1 MRVCTTDQACFG
13 GGVLLSLLGVYLLST
28 QPPGAADD
36 DSASDPEDD
45 DAGEPQSTARLLTI
59 FLAGLRRSRRLGC
72 VAPAYAALETPPG
85 SPQPAFADYDPWSDK
100 RGEGSEEEEEVE
112 LLVTEDDESGPLS
125 VRSPDPRP
133 LEPPWCRDLINLRL
147 I

>member
-1 MRVCTTDQACFG
+1 M
-13 GGVLLSLLGVYLLST
+13 LLSLLGVYLLST

-72 VAPAYAALETPPG
+72 VPAYAALETPPG

-100 RGEGSEEEEEVE
+100 RGGEGSEEEEEVE

-125 VRSPDPRP
+125 VRSPGPRP
-133 LEPPWCRDLINLRL
+133 LEPAPGAEISSTCV
-147 I
+147 

>member
-45 DAGEPQSTARLLTI
+45 DAGELQSTARLLTI
-59 FLAGLRRSRRLGC
+59 FLAGLRRSRRLG
-72 VAPAYAALETPPG
+72 
-85 SPQPAFADYDPWSDK
+85 
-100 RGEGSEEEEEVE
+100 
-112 LLVTEDDESGPLS
+112 
-125 VRSPDPRP
+125 
-133 LEPPWCRDLINLRL
+133 
-147 I
+147 

>member
-1 MRVCTTDQACFG
+1 MPVSKHVR
-13 GGVLLSLLGVYLLST
+13 
-28 QPPGAADD
+28 
-36 DSASDPEDD
+36 
-45 DAGEPQSTARLLTI
+45 RLLTI

-72 VAPAYAALETPPG
+72 VVPAYAALETPPG

-100 RGEGSEEEEEVE
+100 RGGEKSEEEEEVE

-133 LEPPWCRDLINLRL
+133 LQPSPVPRSHQLASDLICSSRVWPACGLTADCSVAWDGFASLRMRL
-147 I
+147 S